1 MKFLLF
7 FLVARKERDNNYR
20 AHRLYNYIR
29 KEKVVRTNSR
39 SLGLSTS
46 IPSSG

>member
-20 AHRLYNYIR
+20 AQDCIIIY
-29 KEKVVRTNSR
+29 EKKR
-39 SLGLSTS
+39 
-46 IPSSG
+46 